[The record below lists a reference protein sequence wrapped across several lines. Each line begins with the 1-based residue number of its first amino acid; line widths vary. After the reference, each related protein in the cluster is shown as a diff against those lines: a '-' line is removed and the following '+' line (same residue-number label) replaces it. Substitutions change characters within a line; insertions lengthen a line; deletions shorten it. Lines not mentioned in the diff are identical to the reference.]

1 MLSNWMN
8 VTDEGRSYDL
18 EMKRMTD
25 QSQYMVA
32 LFQQSSFILMVASQ
46 WQSQKI
52 SRVLTPNN
60 HQSIRLKLCKTI
72 QRAHQQSS
80 RL

>member
-1 MLSNWMN
+1 MN

-32 LFQQSSFILMVASQ
+32 LFQQSSFILMVKQ
-46 WQSQKI
+46 YKGHI
-52 SRVLTPNN
+52 NN
-60 HQSIRLKLCKTI
+60 QVGCNC
-72 QRAHQQSS
+72 
-80 RL
+80 